1 MYSHALAVLRVSQ
14 GGGVLVSHKDLCLH
28 LHQGLSLHRLS
39 PCHPSGCHI
48 LLT

>member
-1 MYSHALAVLRVSQ
+1 MYSHALAVLQASQ
-14 GGGVLVSHKDLCLH
+14 GGGVLVSHKGLYLRLH
-28 LHQGLSLHRLS
+28 PGLSLHRLR